1 MLSAITMTTT
11 ILKVVVQHGNQ
22 VKREKGKQ
30 MVKTYWTKK
39 QNIQL
44 LNDCKTYN
52 IPLTVE
58 EIKRVLNVLD
68 LNYGIERSLEEDG
81 GCVFLLISDEE
92 KEHSKIMKKY
102 FIDKED
108 CQFKDILVEN
118 KGEQWISELYISATE
133 YSITIVYKRG
143 EKRKKCL
150 NDI

>member
-1 MLSAITMTTT
+1 
-11 ILKVVVQHGNQ
+11 
-22 VKREKGKQ
+22 
-30 MVKTYWTKK
+30 MVKTYLTKK
-39 QNIQL
+39 QNVQL

-52 IPLTVE
+52 IPLTVEE

-102 FIDKED
+102 FVDKED
-108 CQFKDILVEN
+108 CEFKNILVEN
-118 KGEQWISELYISATE
+118 KDEQWISELYISATE

-143 EKRKKCL
+143 EKRK
-150 NDI
+150 NV

>member
-1 MLSAITMTTT
+1 
-11 ILKVVVQHGNQ
+11 
-22 VKREKGKQ
+22 

-58 EIKRVLNVLD
+58 E
-68 LNYGIERSLEEDG
+68 DG

-102 FIDKED
+102 FVDKED
-108 CQFKDILVEN
+108 C
-118 KGEQWISELYISATE
+118 
-133 YSITIVYKRG
+133 
-143 EKRKKCL
+143 
-150 NDI
+150 